1 MKKLFTIITLALL
14 AVIIKPDTASASHI
28 AGADITYTYTGTP
41 NQYLV
46 SLKLYRDCT
55 GIQFGTSEDI
65 CFESASL
72 GVTGT
77 FSLNLIASNFIGS
90 ATCVLTPTNA
100 CATTPASDIEERIY
114 EGVLVLPGAATDWR
128 FSWSSCCRNPAI
140 TTLTNPGGDGL
151 IVSTDLDNLNAPTN
165 SSPSFAALAYTRFC
179 VGNAFYYD
187 QSAFDVDGD
196 SLSFFLVDAEENNVG
211 CPVTPTGITYA
222 INTATGVPYSGI
234 EPFASAVPLTIDP
247 NTGIVYFIPSQV
259 QVGVMV
265 ILVKEFRN
273 GVQIGQVERDIQ
285 INIIPQCVQLTPSFL
300 DAVVSSNGGSI
311 PANCNDYSVIVP
323 FDTLF
328 QCGSAVPTDF
338 RSIGPFG
345 IPNPIIDVNPI
356 NCLGGKT
363 DSMEVVFLNPL
374 TVGTTKLFVKTGF
387 DGNTLLSECGS
398 SMAPGVDTIN
408 IVVTDNSVWAPI
420 QDSVGCLFND
430 FVITL
435 SDSVYCFSIANDGTD
450 LQLVDA
456 AGTNFPIANA
466 YGSCNPSGLKANQ
479 LLVEMAS
486 NTSSVGPFYLLI
498 NAAGGSDG
506 NTIAND
512 CGRFLTATDTLAILY
527 VDNVIPVNLG
537 SDPTICEFQTPY
549 VINSGYSGINY
560 QWSDG
565 NGVIAGATFDTLQ
578 VTASGTYIV
587 NLNSSPS
594 CSGTDTIVVTV
605 IPSPSDNLPADF
617 EQCSLDPF
625 PLLDAGNVG
634 STYQWFL
641 NGTAIS
647 GATTQ
652 TYQPTGA
659 GVYSVSVDNG
669 SAACI
674 GNFDVSITTTAPY
687 TVALTN
693 QNICANGT
701 YPLLDAGNPGA
712 TYQWFQGGVAISGAT
727 NQTYQTTTAGTYSV
741 EVGTGSC
748 KGTATMDLVV
758 TALPTVALSNQT
770 LCDYDPIT
778 ALDAGN
784 VGATY
789 QWFQNGTAISGQTSQ
804 TYTPTTAGTY
814 SVDVTVNPGCTSSA
828 SMQLTVNAS
837 PIFTIADA
845 SICNDGTATLDPG
858 ISGATYN
865 WSNGASTQTI
875 TVSDDNTYILTVT
888 QNGCESKDTAV
899 VTVFDYPTAPIV
911 GCVVTENGTYK
922 YIYSWAA
929 ITGAVSYE
937 VSTDNGLTWT
947 PSNQASGVETHG
959 VNTSVPGFLV
969 RAIGGGLCK
978 IGDESIPTYCPI
990 SIPNIITPN
999 GDGKN
1004 DVFIIDN
1011 IDQYPTNTVQIFSRW
1026 GKEVF
1031 TADGYNNSTKRF
1043 IGTDLPEGVYFYIIN
1058 LDDGKEPRT
1067 GTVTINR

>member
-1 MKKLFTIITLALL
+1 MKKLFTIIMLAML

-28 AGADITYTYTGTP
+28 AGADITYTYTGNP
-41 NQYLV
+41 NEYLIR
-46 SLKLYRDCT
+46 LKLYRDCT
-55 GIQFGTSEDI
+55 GIQFGNAEPI

-72 GVTGT
+72 GINGT
-77 FSLNLIASNFIGS
+77 LNLNLVTSNFIGS

-100 CATTPASDIEERIY
+100 CSTTPASDTEERIY
-114 EGVLVLPGAATDWR
+114 EGVILLAGAATDWR
-128 FSWSSCCRNPAI
+128 FSWSSCCRNPTI
-140 TTLTNPGGDGL
+140 TTLVDPDLQGL
-151 IVSTDLDNLNAPTN
+151 IVSTDLNNLDAPTN

-187 QSAFDVDGD
+187 QSATDIDGD
-196 SLSFFLVDAEENNVG
+196 SLVFSLVDAEENG
-211 CPVTPTGITYA
+211 SFCPVSYTPLAYT
-222 INTATGVPYSGI
+222 INTATGIPYSGI
-234 EPFASAVPLTIDP
+234 EPFASAVPFTIDP
-247 NTGIVYFIPSQV
+247 NTGIVYFIPTQV

-265 ILVKEFRN
+265 VLVKEFRN
-273 GVQIGQVERDIQ
+273 GIQIGQVERDIQ
-285 INIIPQCVQLTPSFL
+285 INIIASCVQLTPSFL
-300 DAVVSSNGGSI
+300 DAVVSTNGGSI
-311 PANCNDYSVIVP
+311 TASCNDYSVVVP

-338 RSIGPFG
+338 RSVGPFG
-345 IPNPIIDVNPI
+345 IPNPIVAVNPI
-356 NCLGGKT
+356 NCFGGKT

-408 IVVTDNSVWAPI
+408 VVVTDNSVWSPI

-456 AGTNFPIANA
+456 AGINYPIANA

-498 NAAGGSDG
+498 NPAGGSDG

-512 CGRFLTATDTLAILY
+512 CGRFLLATDTLAVLY

-537 SDPTICEFQTPY
+537 SDQTLCEFQTPY
-549 VINSGYSGINY
+549 VLNSGYTGINY

-565 NGVIAGATFDTLQ
+565 NGVIPGATFDTLI
-578 VTASGTYIV
+578 VSASGTYIV

-594 CSGTDTIVVTV
+594 CSGSDTIVITV

-617 EQCSLDPF
+617 AQCNLDPL

-634 STYQWFL
+634 STYQWYL
-641 NGTAIS
+641 NTTIIT
-647 GATTQ
+647 GATSQ
-652 TYQPTGA
+652 TYQPTVA
-659 GVYSVSVDNG
+659 GTYSVIVDNG
-669 SAACI
+669 SSSCV
-674 GNFDVSITTTAPY
+674 GTFEVVITGIAPY
-687 TVALTN
+687 SVALTDA
-693 QNICANGT
+693 NICANGT

-712 TYQWFQGGVAISGAT
+712 TYQWFQGGTAISGAT
-727 NQTYQTTTAGTYSV
+727 SQTYQTTTAGTYSV
-741 EVGTGSC
+741 EVGTGTC
-748 KGTATMDLVV
+748 KGTASMNLVV
-758 TALPTVALSNQT
+758 TSIPVVSLSNQT
-770 LCDYDPIT
+770 LCDVDPIT
-778 ALDAGN
+778 PLDAGN
-784 VGATY
+784 PGASY
-789 QWFQNGTAISGQTSQ
+789 QWFQNGTAISGETSQ

-814 SVDVTVNPGCTSSA
+814 SVDVTVSPGCTSSA

-837 PIFTIADA
+837 PVFTLTDA
-845 SICNDGTATLDPG
+845 SICNDGNTTLDPG
-858 ISGATYN
+858 IAGATYS
-865 WSNGASTQTI
+865 WSNGATSQTI
-875 TVSDDNTYILTVT
+875 TVNEDNTYIVTVT
-888 QNGCESKDTAV
+888 QNGCVGRDTAD
-899 VTVFDYPTAPIV
+899 VTVFDYPSAPIV
-911 GCVVTENGTYK
+911 GCVVTESGTYK

-937 VSTDNGLTWT
+937 VSFDNGVTWI

-959 VNTSVPGFLV
+959 TNTSAPGFLV

-978 IGDESIPTYCPI
+978 IGEESIPSYCPI

-1031 TADGYNNSTKRF
+1031 TADGYNNGTKRF

-1058 LDDGKEPRT
+1058 LNDGKEPRT